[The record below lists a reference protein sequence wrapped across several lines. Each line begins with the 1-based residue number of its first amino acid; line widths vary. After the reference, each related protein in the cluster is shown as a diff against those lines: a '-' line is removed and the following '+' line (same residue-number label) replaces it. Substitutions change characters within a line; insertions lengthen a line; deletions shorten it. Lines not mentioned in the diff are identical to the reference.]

1 MGHQCSMGVKGLIE
15 CNMRN
20 IFLKKSYTKC
30 LGETSLRNFYKK
42 SKLSVCLNLI
52 YNSLRCYKVWFC
64 CMSKHG
70 TRGNVPEYIK
80 TEVLTTCFFSYI
92 IGVELV
98 FLPYFMRDFWR
109 KIFFKLN
116 MWKYWIICV
125 LQLFVVQSV
134 TKKWKVPLIWNKKHF
149 PSFLKRFQLPEFVS
163 DEFIQQIISK
173 EIDVIFL
180 RQTEHAFFEAGE

>member
-1 MGHQCSMGVKGLIE
+1 MGHQCSMGVKELIE

-30 LGETSLRNFYKK
+30 LGETSPRNFYKK
-42 SKLSVCLNLI
+42 SKLSICLNLI
-52 YNSLRCYKVWFC
+52 CNSLRYYEVWFC

-70 TRGNVPEYIK
+70 TRGNVAKYIK
-80 TEVLTTCFFSYI
+80 TEVLTAFFFPYI

-109 KIFFKLN
+109 KIFFTLN
-116 MWKYWIICV
+116 MWKYWIIWV

-134 TKKWKVPLIWNKKHF
+134 TKKWKVLLIWNKKPF
-149 PSFLKRFQLPEFVS
+149 PSFLKRFELPEIVS

-180 RQTEHAFFEAGE
+180 RQAEQAFFEAGQ